1 MKKLLQ
7 FFIFSILS
15 FTSVAQNRVMDTIT
29 FVQGGLL
36 YRCQVYDDS
45 IRLNGHLFIK
55 SKWTTSGADT
65 YYSTGNVGIGLTDQV
80 SWNTRLDV
88 NGDIRLRDGGML
100 MLTSSTD
107 NFSALYTDKNNLWGY
122 GANTVHLTSEGD
134 IRLGSG
140 DEYRSALYAY
150 NSGNGYNVGINTE
163 TPTATLDVAGKTKT
177 TTLQVGNY
185 NVSVTGNVS
194 LPQTPTTYEISVGS
208 DGSNNWTIPF
218 ALKSTSMILYNTGYI
233 RPAQWSGSGS
243 TTLTVNLDTRRYD
256 HLLIIN

>member
-15 FTSVAQNRVMDTIT
+15 FTAIAQNRLMDTIT
-29 FVQGGLL
+29 FVQGGVL
-36 YRCQVYDDS
+36 YQCQVYADS
-45 IRLNGHLFIK
+45 IRLNGHLFIR
-55 SKWTTSGADT
+55 SKWTASGADI
-65 YYSTGNVGIGLTDQV
+65 YYGTGNVGIGLTDQI
-80 SWNTRLDV
+80 SWDTRLDV
-88 NGDIRLRDGGML
+88 NGDIRLRDGSRL
-100 MLTSSTD
+100 ILSSSTD
-107 NFSALYTDKNNLWGY
+107 NFASLFMDKNNDWGY
-122 GANTVHLTSEGD
+122 GNAVVHLTSDND
-134 IRLGSG
+134 IRLGAGEEHLTAIYAKHSG
-140 DEYRSALYAY
+140 D
-150 NSGNGYNVGINTE
+150 GYSVGINTV
-163 TPTATLDVAGKTKT
+163 TPTSTLDVAGKTKT

-218 ALKSTSMILYNTGYI
+218 ALKSTSMILYNTDMI

-256 HLLIIN
+256 HLLIFN